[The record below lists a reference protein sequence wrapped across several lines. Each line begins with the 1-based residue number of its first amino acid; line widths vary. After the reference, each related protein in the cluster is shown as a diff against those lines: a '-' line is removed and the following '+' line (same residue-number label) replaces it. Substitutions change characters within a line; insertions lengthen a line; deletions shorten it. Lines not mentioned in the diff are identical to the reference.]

1 MHLACSYRAFLA
13 AKVTF
18 DKAQEYYAIR
28 NNSPVDYYFGY
39 KGKKGLQSLMNKLI
53 DQLGIDGIYPEVF
66 ASFAMHL
73 GAENLQRLYADLG
86 LGAIDCS
93 DMAATMQRLEK
104 EQGDRGKL
112 TQEHRDKVS
121 EANTGRKL
129 TQEHRDKIQEHR
141 DKMPGPNTGR
151 KFTQE
156 HRDNLSKAKARK
168 GKKL

>member
-1 MHLACSYRAFLA
+1 MQTLVQAKLLDKSALDIEVDRLRAFGLQLQG
-13 AKVTF
+13 VFGGQSHF

-28 NNSPVDYYFGY
+28 NNSPVDYCFGN

-73 GAENLQRLYADLG
+73 GAENLQRLYADLC

-104 EQGDRGKL
+104 EQGDLGKL

-129 TQEHRDKIQEHR
+129 TQEPR
-141 DKMPGPNTGR
+141 T
-151 KFTQE
+151 
-156 HRDNLSKAKARK
+156 S
-168 GKKL
+168 